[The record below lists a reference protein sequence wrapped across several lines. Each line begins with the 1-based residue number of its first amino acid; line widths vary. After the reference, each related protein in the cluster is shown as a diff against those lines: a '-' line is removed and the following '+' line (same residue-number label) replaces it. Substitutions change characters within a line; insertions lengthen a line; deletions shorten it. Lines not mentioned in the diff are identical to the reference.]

1 MADRHRKRCSTS
13 LVIRGVQIK
22 ATMRYHLRPVRVNNK
37 CWRECGEK
45 GILLH
50 HWWACKSVQPL
61 WRTGRSVSKSKN
73 RTTEWPGDPTPGNI
87 TSKNSTSKDTRNPIL
102 TATLFTLATTW
113 RPPRCPSTDERITKM
128 GYIYTRECY
137 SATIK
142 NEMRPS
148 ASTWMDLEIITLHE
162 VSQTEKGKDHMT
174 SLLFEI

>member
-1 MADRHRKRCSTS
+1 MPFEPASPLLSIYPDRS
-13 LVIRGVQIK
+13 L
-22 ATMRYHLRPVRVNNK
+22 
-37 CWRECGEK
+37 
-45 GILLH
+45 
-50 HWWACKSVQPL
+50 
-61 WRTGRSVSKSKN
+61 
-73 RTTEWPGDPTPGNI
+73 TE
-87 TSKNSTSKDTRNPIL
+87 KDTYTPML
-102 TATLFTLATTW
+102 VAALFTLATTW

-148 ASTWMDLEIITLHE
+148 ASTWMDLEIITLPE